1 MANSAVDPTTV
12 KGAAPLVS
20 RTSAPSTGS
29 PPGTEAPPVVLVP
42 APRDEGI
49 PVVAML
55 GYSSNDLELGL
66 GVRAGKMMTSRIYLG
81 GAFVY
86 QLGHEVSSAAAGGYT
101 AKASMS
107 AFYIGPEVGYE
118 FDVAPVRVRAY
129 TGLGLMWFNA
139 SASVSGPGAPSTEAH
154 SSTNKFVLW
163 PGVIA
168 HYPLPNSSFFIGGD
182 LRFVTVP
189 DGPAAGLFALLGTRF

>member
-1 MANSAVDPTTV
+1 
-12 KGAAPLVS
+12 
-20 RTSAPSTGS
+20 
-29 PPGTEAPPVVLVP
+29 
-42 APRDEGI
+42 
-49 PVVAML
+49 
-55 GYSSNDLELGL
+55 
-66 GVRAGKMMTSRIYLG
+66 MMTSRIYLG

-139 SASVSGPGAPSTEAH
+139 SASVSGPGAPSAEAH

-168 HYPLPNSSFFIGGD
+168 HYPLPGSSFFIGGD